1 MASWVKRTLTVGA
14 AVLLALS
21 PQIPAFGVDLSE
33 GPLVAE
39 YDPRSGETQP
49 GSEASTPAPAS
60 VVTSLGVVKDTMGSI
75 VSITGSGPLEYEY
88 FSVEGTNLVIDIYD
102 AANEAWPTV
111 RKVDGTFLEQ
121 VKIGEH
127 FKPRQMVR
135 VLLEL
140 NSSVD
145 YRVRDQGS
153 QIVVT
158 IGTPGARP
166 GPVEAA
172 APSRTMITDIRY
184 LPHRDKSR
192 IEIELTE
199 EARYTPLDTGD
210 PRRIAVEIDDAQL
223 APTARTALDLSHLER
238 ALRRVDATEEV
249 VGRTASV
256 TVTLQLSQAVPYR
269 VSSEGT
275 SLFIDVDHA
284 AEMARYTPAAAAAA
298 SSTPGLGHGRKVSL
312 DFVDADIR
320 DILRLISD
328 VASINFAA
336 GDEVKGHVS
345 IRLIDVP
352 WETAL
357 ETLLMTNNPPLVQVP
372 LAGNIIRITTEDKVL
387 KEQEQRQKK
396 VELERRRLQAERQLE
411 EEIAP
416 PIVTREFSIAY
427 AKLGEEGR
435 LLTTP
440 GSLMAILE
448 TFTTSWNELFTA
460 DPRTNTIIVR
470 DSVDSIREMESIIRL
485 LDTPTYAVIVEAR
498 IVEVN
503 EDVSDSLGIRWN
515 ARFNADPAHGNALPF
530 AFPNSMGV
538 DGGLTDETGSYMVN
552 LPASNPTAAIGLSFG
567 HIGSTFSLDMQLSAM
582 EEMGKTKILSSPKIL
597 VVQNE
602 KASINIGDKLP
613 IPQTDVE
620 GNRTVTFEKTG
631 ILLEVTPQVTNDGQ
645 VFMDIHI
652 EKSQRGDTVP
662 TTEGPMFSIN
672 SRDATT
678 KVLVRDGETAV
689 IGGIIQEENTDN
701 RGGVP
706 GLSDIPVL
714 GWLFRSK
721 DVQERRTEL
730 LIFLTPRIV
739 PTG

>member
-1 MASWVKRTLTVGA
+1 MDTRAKRTLTAGA

-21 PQIPAFGVDLSE
+21 LQIPVFGADLPQ

-39 YDPRSGETQP
+39 YDPRSGEAQP
-49 GSEASTPAPAS
+49 GSEASTPAPES
-60 VVTSLGVVKDTMGSI
+60 VVTSLGVVKDPMGSI

-111 RKVDGTFLEQ
+111 RKVDGTFLDQ
-121 VKIGEH
+121 VRIGEH

-135 VLLEL
+135 ILLEL

-145 YRVRDQGS
+145 YSVRDQGS

-166 GPVEAA
+166 GPAETA

-192 IEIELTE
+192 IEIEATE
-199 EARYTPLDTGD
+199 EGTYTLLDTGD
-210 PRRIAVEIDDAQL
+210 PRRIAVKLDGTQL
-223 APTARTALDLSHLER
+223 APTARTALDLSDLER

-249 VGRTASV
+249 VGRQASV
-256 TVTLQLSQAVPYR
+256 TVTLQLSRAVPYR

-275 SLFIDVDHA
+275 SIFVDVDHA
-284 AEMARYTPAAAAAA
+284 AETVPYTAAAPAPESAARL
-298 SSTPGLGHGRKVSL
+298 SHRRKVSL

-328 VASINFAA
+328 VANINFAA

-345 IRLIDVP
+345 IRLLDVP

-372 LAGNIIRITTEDKVL
+372 LAENIIRITTGDKIL

-411 EEIAP
+411 EEKAP
-416 PIVTREFSIAY
+416 PIVTKEFSIAY

-440 GSLMAILE
+440 GSLMGILE
-448 TFTTSWNELFTA
+448 TFTTNWNELFTA

-470 DSVDSIREMESIIRL
+470 DSVESVRQMESIIRL

-503 EDVSDSLGIRWN
+503 EDVTDSLGIRWN
-515 ARFNADPAHGNALPF
+515 ARFNADPAHGNALPL
-530 AFPNSMGV
+530 AFPNSVGV
-538 DGGLTDETGSYMVN
+538 GGGITDETGSYVVN
-552 LPASNPTAAIGLSFG
+552 LPASNPTAAVGLSFG

-613 IPQTDVE
+613 IPQTDIE

-689 IGGIIQEENTDN
+689 IGGIIQEENSDN
-701 RGGVP
+701 RGNVP
-706 GLSDIPVL
+706 GLSDIPLL
-714 GWLFRSK
+714 GWMFRSK